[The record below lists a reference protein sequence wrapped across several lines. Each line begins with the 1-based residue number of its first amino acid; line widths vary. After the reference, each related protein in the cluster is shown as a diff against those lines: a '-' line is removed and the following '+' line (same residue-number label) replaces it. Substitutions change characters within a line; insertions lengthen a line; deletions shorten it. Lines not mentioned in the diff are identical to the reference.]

1 METTAGIEW
10 PMVDVIVAVR
20 NEAQM
25 IAGKLRELDAIAYPA
40 DRLRFV
46 IVDGG
51 SSDGTIAAITAHAAQ
66 DRRWLTLHTNLA
78 SKPAQLNEALAC
90 TRAPWILVT
99 DADARVPS
107 DTLRRLLD
115 EAGRD
120 PRIGV
125 VGTTVEPFDPHP
137 LDAWHWRMSNWIRR
151 SERRTGGSTGIVVA
165 TCYLFRRNL
174 LDRFPED
181 ALADDVHV
189 VCRAAGQGARTALV
203 EHAVVELRVAATTV
217 WWFRHKLR
225 RTLAYLREVL
235 RFAPGLFR
243 MAAPMRTVLLWRS
256 LALTVGPVAG
266 LGVVLLLISL
276 FGLSWVAGGILVV
289 GLAGVRSAGRAAQCL
304 QSEVRLLPLP

>member
-1 METTAGIEW
+1 
-10 PMVDVIVAVR
+10 
-20 NEAQM
+20 
-25 IAGKLRELDAIAYPA
+25 
-40 DRLRFV
+40 
-46 IVDGG
+46 
-51 SSDGTIAAITAHAAQ
+51 
-66 DRRWLTLHTNLA
+66 
-78 SKPAQLNEALAC
+78 
-90 TRAPWILVT
+90 
-99 DADARVPS
+99 
-107 DTLRRLLD
+107 
-115 EAGRD
+115 
-120 PRIGV
+120 
-125 VGTTVEPFDPHP
+125 
-137 LDAWHWRMSNWIRR
+137 MSNWIRR
-151 SERRTGGSTGIVVA
+151 SERRTGGATGIVVA
-165 TCYLFRRNL
+165 TCYLFRRDI

-266 LGVVLLLISL
+266 LGVVLLLIAL

-289 GLAGVRSAGRAAQCL
+289 GLAGVRPAGIRSADIRSAGIRSSGSGRGFPDVAGAAA
-304 QSEVRLLPLP
+304 LPLWILCITLTALVLYPFVRQTASYSRPAMRPGETEACS